1 MEDKNDFNEKEYNK
15 MNKEINLYME
25 QLGFI
30 PDEDY

>member
-15 MNKEINLYME
+15 MIKEINLYME